1 MSDGG
6 KGSRPRPFSVSLNT
20 YGKNFDT
27 IFRKPDLRVIEDS
40 IAEDEEFKRID
51 LIQKINYNSNNKE
64 S

>member
-6 KGSRPRPFSVSLNT
+6 KGSRPRPFSVSLGI

-27 IFRKPDLRVIEDS
+27 IFRKKDPREVEDS

-51 LIQKINYNSNNKE
+51 KKQNDQYNKNK
-64 S
+64 